1 MVETTTSLEI
11 SLPLQALM
19 LTALDRAMV
28 LQCHHPL
35 SQSRPQRSGRILQS
49 LPQQRQSAANDR
61 NFPEPPRWFDGINT
75 FRSDS
80 ESEAPEISE
89 DELEDIAL
97 TPPPRSRRGARKEA
111 SPDDQDTFEN
121 PYPIEGKYKNE
132 EDRERLMSMAE
143 IEREEVLYQR
153 SEEMQRLKEK
163 RDLAALVRT
172 QIKDQPRRS
181 GREGQLRSEKAGKR
195 DELSELKKRREEK
208 SNAAKVKVVTT

>member
-1 MVETTTSLEI
+1 MS
-11 SLPLQALM
+11 M
-19 LTALDRAMV
+19 ALDRAMV
-28 LQCHHPL
+28 LQRHPPR
-35 SQSRPQRSGRILQS
+35 SQSRPQRSARILQS
-49 LPQQRQSAANDR
+49 LQPQRQSAANDR
-61 NFPEPPRWFDGINT
+61 NFPEPHPWFDGINSC
-75 FRSDS
+75 RSDS

-89 DELEDIAL
+89 DELEDIAP

-132 EDRERLMSMAE
+132 EDREQLMNMAE

-172 QIKDQPRRS
+172 QINDQPRRS

-208 SNAAKVKVVTT
+208 SNAAKVKVVIHVHKC

>member
-1 MVETTTSLEI
+1 MGLI
-11 SLPLQALM
+11 I
-19 LTALDRAMV
+19 
-28 LQCHHPL
+28 C
-35 SQSRPQRSGRILQS
+35 
-49 LPQQRQSAANDR
+49 
-61 NFPEPPRWFDGINT
+61 
-75 FRSDS
+75 RSDS

-89 DELEDIAL
+89 DELEDISI

-111 SPDDQDTFEN
+111 SPDDEDTFEN

-132 EDRERLMSMAE
+132 EDRERLMNMAE

-208 SNAAKVKVVTT
+208 SNAAKVKVVSSAESNAEIDPNQVEIRNRLSRR

>member
-1 MVETTTSLEI
+1 M
-11 SLPLQALM
+11 
-19 LTALDRAMV
+19 
-28 LQCHHPL
+28 
-35 SQSRPQRSGRILQS
+35 
-49 LPQQRQSAANDR
+49 
-61 NFPEPPRWFDGINT
+61 
-75 FRSDS
+75 
-80 ESEAPEISE
+80 
-89 DELEDIAL
+89 
-97 TPPPRSRRGARKEA
+97 
-111 SPDDQDTFEN
+111 SPDDEDTFEN

-132 EDRERLMSMAE
+132 EDRERLMNMAE

-208 SNAAKVKVVTT
+208 SNAAKVKVIFLQK